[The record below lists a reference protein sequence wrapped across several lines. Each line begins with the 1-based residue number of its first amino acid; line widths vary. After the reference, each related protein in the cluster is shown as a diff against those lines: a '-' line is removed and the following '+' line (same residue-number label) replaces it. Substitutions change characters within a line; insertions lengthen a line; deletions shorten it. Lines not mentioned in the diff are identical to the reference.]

1 MNILDTVLVV
11 DQLSGKLLSFTPNR
25 KVTDE
30 VVSLRYEVSIKIN
43 INSIYIKVCKAYP
56 SAQCAAV
63 TIHWEFIKLPP
74 QIKDPLES
82 ISTCQ
87 PQSPAVA

>member
-1 MNILDTVLVV
+1 MNILDTVLLV
-11 DQLSGKLLSFTPNR
+11 DQLSGLFLSFTPNL

-30 VVSLRYEVSIKIN
+30 VVSLRNLQSSIKMNVNSIFKF
-43 INSIYIKVCKAYP
+43 INSYP
-56 SAQCAAV
+56 TEQCAAV

-74 QIKDPLES
+74 QIKSPFES
-82 ISTCQ
+82 IRTCQ